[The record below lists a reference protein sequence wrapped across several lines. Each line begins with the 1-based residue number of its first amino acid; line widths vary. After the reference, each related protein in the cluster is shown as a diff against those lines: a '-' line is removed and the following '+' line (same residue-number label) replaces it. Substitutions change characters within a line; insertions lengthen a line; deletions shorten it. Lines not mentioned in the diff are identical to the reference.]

1 MIIGILV
8 SALLGLAIYVVI
20 LYIKDFKI
28 EMEITE
34 LRRKKELTD
43 YESFKSRYEFL
54 KDVFDLD
61 KE

>member
-61 KE
+61 EE